1 MGALTELRHECGD
14 RAARQRGFN
23 LVFQQTFS
31 TVVLINTA
39 LLAQPRAGNACQQE
53 VSSDAFRPLDML

>member
-1 MGALTELRHECGD
+1 MSVETGQQGREA
-14 RAARQRGFN
+14 FN

-53 VSSDAFRPLDML
+53 VSSDAFRPLDTL